1 MCYSAR
7 IESNSGS
14 YGREHGARV
23 IYRAYHYLFAARKQ
37 GQAIKVPLAVEA
49 GFLTGQSEIEQEC
62 AAMIREHRAAEVMRL
77 EQDMFAQRRRLAD
90 AERKLASKITKAASE
105 SKRIAGDKVEQYK
118 GRLEALQRTEP
129 KGRDAR
135 IFPGS
140 YAHVLIVEDGERV
153 LRPMRFGCR
162 PAGKPAINDKRY
174 PGTYNSRRTSLNDYW
189 RGQFGQTHG
198 LALWWRFYEHVQ
210 PSGEDIVLEF
220 TPGTGELMTIACL
233 YSKWTPPAGSTEP
246 ELWSFSAITDEPPPE
261 VAAAGHDRCIIPL
274 KPEHVDAWLNPRGD
288 LDAMQAI
295 FDDKQRF
302 FFEHRLAA

>member
-1 MCYSAR
+1 MCYSSR
-7 IESNSGS
+7 IEGNYRS

-23 IYRAYHYLFAARKQ
+23 IYRAYHDLFAARKQ

-49 GFLTGQSEIEQEC
+49 GFLTGQSDIEQEC

-77 EQDMFAQRRRLAD
+77 EQDMFAQRRRLAE
-90 AERKLASKITKAASE
+90 AERKLAVKVTKAASE
-105 SKRIAGDKVEQYK
+105 SRRIAGDKVEQYK

-129 KGRDAR
+129 KGGDAR

-140 YAHVLIVEDGERV
+140 YAHVVIVEDGERV

-189 RGQFGQTHG
+189 RGQFGHTHG

-210 PSGEDIVLEF
+210 PNGEDIVLEF

-288 LDAMQAI
+288 LEAMQAI
-295 FDDKQRF
+295 FDDKQRL